1 MAEPGQREQS
11 GQESVLEDAVL
22 RSIDEDHVCVGEH
35 VGVGGKDPR
44 VGEVAEALLEPRSE
58 VVRAQDAERDRAPRD
73 DVERRDRATA
83 LDASSDSAEAPVNVP
98 ISTTMTGLLS
108 RHSSASETSIR

>member
-1 MAEPGQREQS
+1 MATPGDPEQS

-22 RSIDEDHVCVGEH
+22 RRIDEDHVGVGEH

-58 VVRAQDAERDRAPRD
+58 VLLVQDTERD
-73 DVERRDRATA
+73 
-83 LDASSDSAEAPVNVP
+83 
-98 ISTTMTGLLS
+98 
-108 RHSSASETSIR
+108 